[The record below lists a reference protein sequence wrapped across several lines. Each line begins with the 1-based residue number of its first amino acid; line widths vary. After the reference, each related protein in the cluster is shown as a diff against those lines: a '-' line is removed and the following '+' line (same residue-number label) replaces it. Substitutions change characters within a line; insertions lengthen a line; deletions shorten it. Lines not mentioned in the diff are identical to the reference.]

1 MEKRRKRKKISLVEL
16 LKPEIEE
23 LIKNKNYREL
33 KTALSSFEPA
43 DIAELLEDLKRE
55 EAVSIFLMLPKDLQT
70 EVFSEFDSD
79 VQEEFIMGLKDE
91 EIKVI
96 LSELSP
102 DDRTSLLEEV
112 SPSLTRKL
120 LNLLPSEERKEALT
134 LLGYPKGSVG
144 RLMTPDYVTVRKD
157 FSIKKALEHIRK
169 NGVDAETINMIY
181 VVNENFHLIDDIP
194 LRKIIL
200 ANPDDKI
207 ESLMD
212 YNFISISPYD
222 DQEKAVEIMKKYNL
236 ISLPVVDNENHLLGI
251 VTVDDIM
258 DIMEEE
264 QTEDIAKISAIH
276 PDLIGPELITKIK
289 EIPLIR
295 LYKSRIGWLLLLLF
309 INLITGGIINTFTE
323 TIAKYIVLVTF
334 LPVIID
340 TAGNAGSQSAT
351 LVIRAMALKNVE
363 LKDYFYLILREI
375 FVSSSLGITLG
386 IGITFI
392 GILRSKS
399 LIITSCIV
407 LSIIVNVIIGSL
419 VGTSLPFILTKLKK
433 DPASASGPLV
443 TTIADILGTFSYLS
457 IATLLLG

>member
-1 MEKRRKRKKISLVEL
+1 MEKRRKTISLAEL

-43 DIAELLEDLKRE
+43 DIAELLEDLKKE
-55 EAVSIFLMLPKDLQT
+55 EAISIFLMLPKDLQT
-70 EVFSEFDSD
+70 EVFSEFDSK
-79 VQEEFIMGLKDE
+79 VQEEIIRGLKDE
-91 EIKVI
+91 EIKII

-120 LNLLPSEERKEALT
+120 LNLLPPEERKETLT

-144 RLMTPDYVTVRKD
+144 RLMTPDYVAIRKD
-157 FSIKKALEHIRK
+157 FSVRKALEHIRK
-169 NGVDAETINMIY
+169 KGVDAETINMIY
-181 VVNENFHLIDDIP
+181 IVDENFRLIDDIP

-207 ESLMD
+207 ESLLD
-212 YNFISISPYD
+212 YNFISISPYE

-258 DIMEEE
+258 DVMEEE

-289 EIPLIR
+289 EIPLIK

-309 INLITGGIINTFTE
+309 INLITGGIINNFTE

-363 LKDYFYLILREI
+363 IKDYVYLILREI
-375 FVSSSLGITLG
+375 LVSASLGLTLG
-386 IGITFI
+386 IGISFI

-399 LIITSCIV
+399 LIITFCIF
-407 LSIIVNVIIGSL
+407 LAIIINVMIGSL
-419 VGTSLPFILTKLKK
+419 VGLSLPFILTKFKK
-433 DPASASGPLV
+433 DPASASAPLV

-457 IATLLLG
+457 IAAILLR

>member
-1 MEKRRKRKKISLVEL
+1 MEKRKKTLSLAEL

-23 LIKNKNYREL
+23 LIKNKSYREL

-55 EAVSIFLMLPKDLQT
+55 EAISVFLMLPKDLQT
-70 EVFSEFDSD
+70 EVFSEFDSI
-79 VQEEFIMGLKDE
+79 VQEEFIRGLKDE
-91 EIKVI
+91 EIKII

-120 LNLLPSEERKEALT
+120 LNLLPPEERKEALT
-134 LLGYPKGSVG
+134 LLGYPRGSVG
-144 RLMTPDYVTVRKD
+144 RLMTPDYVTLRKD
-157 FSIKKALEHIRK
+157 FSVKKALEHIRK

-181 VVNENFHLIDDIP
+181 VVDENFRLIDDIP

-212 YNFISISPYD
+212 YNFISVSPYE
-222 DQEKAVEIMKKYNL
+222 DQESAALIMKKYNL

-258 DIMEEE
+258 DVMEEE
-264 QTEDIAKISAIH
+264 QTEDITKISAIH
-276 PDLIGPELITKIK
+276 TDLIGPDLITKIK
-289 EIPLIR
+289 EIPLIK

-309 INLITGGIINTFTE
+309 INLITGGIINSFTE
-323 TIAKYIVLVTF
+323 TISKYIVLVTF

-363 LKDYFYLILREI
+363 IKDYFYLILREI
-375 FVSSSLGITLG
+375 FISSSLGISLGLG
-386 IGITFI
+386 ISLI

-407 LSIIVNVIIGSL
+407 LAMIINVIIGSL

-433 DPASASGPLV
+433 DPASASAPLV
-443 TTIADILGTFSYLS
+443 TTIADILGTFSYLT
-457 IATLLLG
+457 IAAIFLR

>member
-1 MEKRRKRKKISLVEL
+1 MEKRRKKISLAEL

-43 DIAELLEDLKRE
+43 DIAELLENLKKE

-70 EVFSEFDSD
+70 EVFSEFDSN
-79 VQEEFIMGLKDE
+79 VQEEIIRGLKDE
-91 EIKVI
+91 EIKII

-120 LNLLPSEERKEALT
+120 LNLLPPEERKETLT

-144 RLMTPDYVTVRKD
+144 RLMTPDYVAIRKD
-157 FSIKKALEHIRK
+157 FSVRKALEHIRK
-169 NGVDAETINMIY
+169 KGVDAETINMIY
-181 VVNENFHLIDDIP
+181 IVDENFRLIDDIP

-207 ESLMD
+207 ESLLD
-212 YNFISISPYD
+212 YNFISISPYE

-258 DIMEEE
+258 DVMEEE

-289 EIPLIR
+289 EIPLIK

-309 INLITGGIINTFTE
+309 INLITGGIINNFTE

-363 LKDYFYLILREI
+363 IKDYVYLILREI
-375 FVSSSLGITLG
+375 LVSASLGLTLG
-386 IGITFI
+386 IGISFI

-399 LIITSCIV
+399 LIITFCIFIA
-407 LSIIVNVIIGSL
+407 IIINVMIGSL
-419 VGTSLPFILTKLKK
+419 VGLSLPFILTKFKK
-433 DPASASGPLV
+433 DPASASAPLV

-457 IATLLLG
+457 VAAILLR

>member
-1 MEKRRKRKKISLVEL
+1 MEKRRKTISLAEL

-43 DIAELLEDLKRE
+43 DIAELLEDLKKE
-55 EAVSIFLMLPKDLQT
+55 EAISIFLMLPKDLQT
-70 EVFSEFDSD
+70 EVFSEFDSK
-79 VQEEFIMGLKDE
+79 VQEEIIRGLKDE
-91 EIKVI
+91 EIKII

-102 DDRTSLLEEV
+102 DDRTSLFEEV

-120 LNLLPSEERKEALT
+120 LNLLPPEERKETLT

-144 RLMTPDYVTVRKD
+144 RLMTPDYVAIRKD
-157 FSIKKALEHIRK
+157 FSVRKSLEHIRK
-169 NGVDAETINMIY
+169 KGVDAETINMIY
-181 VVNENFHLIDDIP
+181 VVDENFRLIDDIP

-207 ESLMD
+207 ESLLD
-212 YNFISISPYD
+212 YNFISISPYE

-258 DIMEEE
+258 DVMEEE

-289 EIPLIR
+289 EIPLIK

-309 INLITGGIINTFTE
+309 INLITGGIINNFTE

-363 LKDYFYLILREI
+363 IKDYVYLILREI
-375 FVSSSLGITLG
+375 LVSASLGITLG
-386 IGITFI
+386 IGISFI

-399 LIITSCIV
+399 LIITFCIF
-407 LSIIVNVIIGSL
+407 LAIIINVMIGSL
-419 VGTSLPFILTKLKK
+419 VGLSLPFILTKFKK
-433 DPASASGPLV
+433 DPASASAPLV

-457 IATLLLG
+457 VAAILLR

>member
-1 MEKRRKRKKISLVEL
+1 MEKRRKKISLAEL

-43 DIAELLEDLKRE
+43 DIAELLENLKKE

-70 EVFSEFDSD
+70 EVFSEFDSN
-79 VQEEFIMGLKDE
+79 VQEEIIRGLKDE
-91 EIKVI
+91 EIKII

-120 LNLLPSEERKEALT
+120 LNLLPPEERKETLT

-144 RLMTPDYVTVRKD
+144 RLMTPDYVAIRKD
-157 FSIKKALEHIRK
+157 FSVRKALEHIRK
-169 NGVDAETINMIY
+169 KGVDAETINMIY
-181 VVNENFHLIDDIP
+181 IVDENFRLIDDIP

-207 ESLMD
+207 ESLLD
-212 YNFISISPYD
+212 YNFISISPYE

-258 DIMEEE
+258 DVMEEE

-289 EIPLIR
+289 EIPLIK

-309 INLITGGIINTFTE
+309 INLITGGIINNFTE

-363 LKDYFYLILREI
+363 IKDYVYLILREI
-375 FVSSSLGITLG
+375 LVSASLGLTLG
-386 IGITFI
+386 IGISFI

-399 LIITSCIV
+399 LIITFCIF
-407 LSIIVNVIIGSL
+407 LAIIINVMIGSL
-419 VGTSLPFILTKLKK
+419 VGLSLPFILTKFKK
-433 DPASASGPLV
+433 DPASASAPLV

-457 IATLLLG
+457 IAAILLR

>member
-1 MEKRRKRKKISLVEL
+1 MEKRRKTISLAEL

-43 DIAELLEDLKRE
+43 DIAELLEDLKKE
-55 EAVSIFLMLPKDLQT
+55 EAISIFLMLPKDLQT
-70 EVFSEFDSD
+70 EVFSEFDSK
-79 VQEEFIMGLKDE
+79 VQEEIIRGLKDE
-91 EIKVI
+91 EIKII

-102 DDRTSLLEEV
+102 DDRTSLFEEV

-120 LNLLPSEERKEALT
+120 LNLLPPEERKETLT

-144 RLMTPDYVTVRKD
+144 RLMTPDYVAIRKD
-157 FSIKKALEHIRK
+157 FSVRKSLEHIRK
-169 NGVDAETINMIY
+169 KGVDAETINMIY
-181 VVNENFHLIDDIP
+181 VVDENFRLIDDIP

-207 ESLMD
+207 ESLLD
-212 YNFISISPYD
+212 YNFISISPYE

-258 DIMEEE
+258 DVMEEE

-289 EIPLIR
+289 EIPLIK

-309 INLITGGIINTFTE
+309 INLITGGIINNFTE

-363 LKDYFYLILREI
+363 IKDYVYLILREI
-375 FVSSSLGITLG
+375 LVSASLGITLG
-386 IGITFI
+386 IGISFI
-392 GILRSKS
+392 GIFRSKS
-399 LIITSCIV
+399 LIITFCIF
-407 LSIIVNVIIGSL
+407 LAIIINVMIGSL
-419 VGTSLPFILTKLKK
+419 VGLSLPFILTKFKK
-433 DPASASGPLV
+433 DPASASAPLV

-457 IATLLLG
+457 VAAILLR